1 MPGQNHDINH
11 SDETLLQLYRS
22 SNDNKWFGVLLQRYT
37 LLLLGVAMKYLKN
50 KSLAEDAVQHVFM
63 KALTSLPKEEIH
75 NFKGWLYILM
85 RNHCLQE
92 LRNEKHHIEIEVVQI
107 ADEHDDIGNEMLNS
121 ISPKDIQEAIALLAE
136 EQKQCVILFYLKKM
150 SYQQITEI
158 TGYSYMQVKSYIQN
172 GKRNLK
178 QYLVSQMKKHD

>member
-1 MPGQNHDINH
+1 MKNNQHTGY

-22 SNDNKWFGVLLQRYT
+22 SDDNKWFGILLQRYT

-50 KSLAEDAVQHVFM
+50 KSVAEDAVQQVFM

-92 LRNEKHHIEIEVVQI
+92 LRQEKHHIEIEVVQI
-107 ADEHDDIGNEMLNS
+107 ADDTNDRGNELLNS
-121 ISPKDIQEAIALLAE
+121 ISPEDVNEAIANLAE
-136 EQKQCVILFYLKKM
+136 EQKQCIKLFYLKKM
-150 SYQQITEI
+150 SYQQITES
-158 TGYSYMQVKSYIQN
+158 TGFSYLQVKSYIQN

-178 QYLVSQMKKHD
+178 QYLMSQMKKHD